1 MIIKSLA
8 NNGPVFQTLF
18 PAVAIIVLLVWIYY
32 WAFIMTPGA
41 GLTFQYGRLHYS
53 VITGSAADNLKE
65 GKVPILLI
73 IGIIL
78 LVLWLLGSFAFSL
91 GGLVH
96 IALVIAVI
104 FVIVWLLKAVFRVF

>member
-1 MIIKSLA
+1 
-8 NNGPVFQTLF
+8 V
-18 PAVAIIVLLVWIYY
+18 
-32 WAFIMTPGA
+32 
-41 GLTFQYGRLHYS
+41 H
-53 VITGSAADNLKE
+53 
-65 GKVPILLI
+65 ILLI